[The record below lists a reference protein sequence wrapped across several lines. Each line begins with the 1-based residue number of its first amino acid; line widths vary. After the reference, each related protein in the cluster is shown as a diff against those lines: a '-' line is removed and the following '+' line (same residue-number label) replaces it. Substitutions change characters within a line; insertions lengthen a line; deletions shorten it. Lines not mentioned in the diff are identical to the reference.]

1 VYLSTSNLTPREV
14 HVIEQRLMGRQLGPI
29 GADAEM
35 GRRSGKP
42 YTRERVR
49 QIERAA
55 LAKLGVRES
64 MESIVIRNVQA
75 EQRDALRERAGRSGD
90 ALFPTAAAAGKRRKP
105 DRGEQLSD
113 SLMAEIEAAER
124 QGRELSADRWAF
136 YADRVARANGWQY

>member
-1 VYLSTSNLTPREV
+1 
-14 HVIEQRLMGRQLGPI
+14 MGRQLGPI
-29 GADAEM
+29 GTDAEM

-64 MESIVIRNVQA
+64 MESIVIRNVAA
-75 EQRDALRERAGRSGD
+75 EQRESLRERAGRSSD
-90 ALFPTAAAAGKRRKP
+90 VLFPTAAAAGKRRKP
-105 DRGEQLSD
+105 DGGEQLSD

-124 QGRELSADRWAF
+124 QGRELIADRWQ
-136 YADRVARANGWQY
+136 YYTDRIARANRWQY

>member
-29 GADAEM
+29 GTDAEM

-49 QIERAA
+49 QIERTA

-64 MESIVIRNVQA
+64 MEAIVIRNVAA

-90 ALFPTAAAAGKRRKP
+90 ALFPTAAAGKRRKP

-136 YADRVARANGWQY
+136 YADRIARANGWQY

>member
-1 VYLSTSNLTPREV
+1 
-14 HVIEQRLMGRQLGPI
+14 MGRQLGPI
-29 GADAEM
+29 GTDAEM

-55 LAKLGVRES
+55 LRKLGVRES
-64 MESIVIRNVQA
+64 MESIVIRNIAA

-90 ALFPTAAAAGKRRKP
+90 ALFPTAAAGKRRKP

-124 QGRELSADRWAF
+124 TGRELSADRWAF
-136 YADRVARANGWQY
+136 YANRIACANGWQY